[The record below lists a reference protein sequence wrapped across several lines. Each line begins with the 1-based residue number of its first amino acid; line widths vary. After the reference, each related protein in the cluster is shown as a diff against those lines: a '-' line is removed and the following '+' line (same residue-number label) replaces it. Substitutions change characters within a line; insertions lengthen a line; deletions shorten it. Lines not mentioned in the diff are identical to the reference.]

1 MYTGAERKGV
11 CLACEAPS
19 ATCFDGLPQKC
30 LTCAKGDKQFLF
42 GSQCLEGCPD
52 GTATNLETKLC
63 TGCTEGCKLCSP
75 KDNSVCLVCDEG
87 LSMLNNECLPE
98 CPEDYVKS
106 EDGAT
111 CELRL
116 YPLNKF
122 YVPFPF
128 VGLLVIFYSV
138 ILASWLLTRR
148 DTLLC

>member
-1 MYTGAERKGV
+1 
-11 CLACEAPS
+11 
-19 ATCFDGLPQKC
+19 
-30 LTCAKGDKQFLF
+30 
-42 GSQCLEGCPD
+42 
-52 GTATNLETKLC
+52 
-63 TGCTEGCKLCSP
+63 
-75 KDNSVCLVCDEG
+75 
-87 LSMLNNECLPE
+87 MLNNECLPE